1 MKIALVSLTAYAYTV
16 GQTVGVSAFMPT
28 APCANKP
35 RSSTALEA
43 SRRSVLSDAAA
54 GVAAV
59 ASLALTAAA
68 PPRANAAAAA
78 VQDSLQVDDFLRTG
92 VDSGGTMGVSS
103 QAGKSRPQTG
113 VVFRD
118 GTDVLQVRVLAGE
131 SSPFVCCRA
140 VSLTLGFCPFRRASY
155 SGEERR
161 RERRN
166 FGRYEGDSD
175 ERPRFLQRPVQ
186 AREGWVDSPFLPSR
200 RTRR

>member
-1 MKIALVSLTAYAYTV
+1 MKIALVSLTAYTV

-43 SRRSVLSDAAA
+43 SRRSVLSDA
-54 GVAAV
+54 

-131 SSPFVCCRA
+131 SSPSVCCRA

-186 AREGWVDSPFLPSR
+186 AREGWVDLPFLPSR